1 MNNSTNWISLAE
13 ADVHTATPSLGNAAA
28 TWAGWA
34 VTAVAAKF
42 YRSQSDTGRPQRPS
56 LTGKAKPASLGTL
69 EYPFDANQVS
79 LHRISS
85 HLKTHTLITAANQV
99 FFIRSQSVR
108 LTPHSFPINE
118 FMLLEKC
125 HFICFVF
132 LSNHVFDPFFF

>member
-1 MNNSTNWISLAE
+1 MNKLTFVE

-69 EYPFDANQVS
+69 EYSSDDTQSFPRFNSFTISA
-79 LHRISS
+79 LISS
-85 HLKTHTLITAANQV
+85 ADY
-99 FFIRSQSVR
+99 
-108 LTPHSFPINE
+108 
-118 FMLLEKC
+118 
-125 HFICFVF
+125 F
-132 LSNHVFDPFFF
+132 LFAP